1 MTKELKVYFSMFRIR
16 FNYNLQYR
24 AVVLG
29 AVLKGFLWAMM
40 EVLGYLAIYRMG
52 GDGLPMEL
60 SRTVSYVW
68 AHESFIVLFSVVFG
82 DGEIFSAIR
91 SGEVVYDLARPVG
104 LYGRWY
110 CQSASNRLSFALVNC
125 LPVLILGALMP
136 KPYGLT
142 LPGSAAQVFL
152 FLVSA
157 LLAFGVTVAMA
168 MLKKSGR
175 KNIEKFKVAVIDTI
189 FSPKKLS
196 RQDVAELRFIP
207 GTDNKA
213 QYILEAGIITT
224 ESKVVIPIVECRA
237 PYKAFLDTVNYRQEI
252 VNLIDDEVNNFNRY
266 AGVKFGS
273 MEAGNNEAGN
283 WE

>member
-16 FNYNLQYR
+16 FNHNLQYR

-125 LPVLILGALMP
+125 LPVLILGALVP

-168 MLKKSGR
+168 MLMYVSLFCFISQRGIRIIVRVVTSFFSGGVVPLPFFPEPIR
-175 KNIEKFKVAVIDTI
+175 
-189 FSPKKLS
+189 
-196 RQDVAELRFIP
+196 RVAELLP
-207 GTDNKA
+207 
-213 QYILEAGIITT
+213 
-224 ESKVVIPIVECRA
+224 
-237 PYKAFLDTVNYRQEI
+237 
-252 VNLIDDEVNNFNRY
+252 
-266 AGVKFGS
+266 FGS
-273 MEAGNNEAGN
+273 MQNMPLQIFCGNINGSQALRGIGLQIF
-283 WE
+283 WLWAMVFLGWLAMRRATVKVVSFGG